1 MRIGTLIREAWA
13 SVWASK
19 VPSVL
24 CAVVVA
30 AMCVASIVTV
40 GKSASAAAAMAARLE
55 QAGARQL
62 AVIDS
67 QAQGFI
73 TEMAL
78 EQVTS
83 LNTVVAANSLGI
95 PMDVTN
101 GDIGRGGTKV
111 PAWTVYGS
119 LENLGG
125 IVRGRAPEPGE
136 AIVSVEAMRGLGL
149 AEPVGFVVNSA
160 GEQFPV
166 VGAFRAKE
174 PFDDLATGIVI
185 NPENVAPAREIRVV
199 ISDMS
204 AARVTVNAVLSI
216 LKPPD
221 IQGVH
226 IESPTSLADTAAD
239 LNAQLANYGRSLLLL
254 ILGAGSF
261 FVMAVVFADVL
272 VRRRDLGRRRTL
284 GGTRSDLAALVTIR
298 TAFTAAIGAA
308 VGCALAWLIN
318 WFSDGIATPL
328 DFTLAVGV
336 LAVLVAI
343 VAGIPPAVFAARRDP
358 VAVMR
363 TP

>member
-1 MRIGTLIREAWA
+1 MRLSVLLREAWA

-19 VPSVL
+19 VPSAL

-30 AMCVASIVTV
+30 AMCLASIVTV
-40 GKSASAAAAMAARLE
+40 GKSASAAAAMSARME
-55 QAGARQL
+55 QAGARRL
-62 AVIDS
+62 SVVDS
-67 QAQGFI
+67 QASGFI
-73 TEMAL
+73 TQPAL
-78 EQVTS
+78 EQIIS
-83 LNTVVAANSLGI
+83 LNTVVAANSLVA

-101 GDIGRGGTKV
+101 GDVGRGGTKA
-111 PAWTVYGS
+111 PAWQVYGP
-119 LENLGG
+119 LENLGE

-136 AIVSVEAMRGLGL
+136 AIVSVDAMRSLGL
-149 AEPVGFVVNSA
+149 AEPVGFVVNSS

-174 PFDDLATGIVI
+174 PYDDLAAGLVI
-185 NPENVAPAREIRVV
+185 NPERDAPAREIRVV
-199 ISDMS
+199 ISEMS
-204 AARVTVNAVLSI
+204 AARVTVSAVLSI
-216 LKPPD
+216 LKPAD
-221 IQGVH
+221 MQGVH
-226 IESPTSLADTAAD
+226 IDSPTSLADTAAD
-239 LNAQLANYGRSLLLL
+239 LNAQLSSYGRSLLLL

-284 GGTRSDLAALVTIR
+284 GGTRSDLAALVMIR
-298 TAFTAAIGAA
+298 TSYTAAMGAA
-308 VGCALAWLIN
+308 LGCALAWLIN
-318 WFSDGIATPL
+318 WFTDGVATPV

-336 LAVLVAI
+336 LGVLVAI